1 MELIAKLV
9 KKLPQEMGEG
19 RNGQWIKC
27 AFVVETE
34 EQYPKKAHFTV
45 WGENMI
51 SALDSIKEDDQIKVY
66 FSVESREYNER
77 WYTDLKAYR
86 IDSLMSVTPNQEQ
99 AQTVRPMTEK
109 FPPQVEVPR
118 HPDRVPFDTPATEDD
133 SLPF

>member
-19 RNGQWIKC
+19 RNGQWVKG

-34 EQYPKKAHFTV
+34 EQFPKKACFTV

-51 SALDSIKEDDQIKVY
+51 TALDAIKEDDQIKVH

-99 AQTVRPMTEK
+99 AQPVQPMTEK
-109 FPPQVEVPR
+109 FPPQVEVPE
-118 HPDRVPFDTPATEDD
+118 HADRVPFDTPATEDD
-133 SLPF
+133 LLPF

>member
-19 RNGQWIKC
+19 RNGQWIKG

-34 EQYPKKAHFTV
+34 EQFPKKVCFTV

-51 SALDSIKEDDQIKVY
+51 TALDAIKENDQIKVN

-86 IDSLMSVTPNQEQ
+86 IDVFNTVTPVGTAPEPLQ
-99 AQTVRPMTEK
+99 PMTEK
-109 FPPQVEVPR
+109 FPPQVEVPQ
-118 HPDRVPFDTPATEDD
+118 HPDRVPFDTPATEEDD
-133 SLPF
+133 LPF

>member
-9 KKLPQEMGEG
+9 KKLPQEIGEG
-19 RNGQWIKC
+19 KNGQWVKG

-34 EQYPKKAHFTV
+34 EQFPKKACFTV

-51 SALDSIKEDDQIKVY
+51 TALDAIKEDDQIKVH

-86 IDSLMSVTPNQEQ
+86 IDSLMTVTPKQEQ
-99 AQTVRPMTEK
+99 AQPVQPMTEK
-109 FPPQVEVPR
+109 FPPQVKVPE
-118 HPDRVPFDTPATEDD
+118 HVERVPFDTPATEEDD
-133 SLPF
+133 LPF

>member
-9 KKLPQEMGEG
+9 KKLPQEVGQG
-19 RNGQWIKC
+19 KNGQWIKG

-34 EQYPKKAHFTV
+34 EQYPKKVCFTV

-51 SALDSIKEDDQIKVY
+51 KALDSINEEDQIKVH

-86 IDSLMSVTPNQEQ
+86 IDSLMAATPNKEQ
-99 AQTVRPMTEK
+99 TQIEK
-109 FPPQVEVPR
+109 FPLQVEVP
-118 HPDRVPFDTPATEDD
+118 DTQVTEDED
-133 SLPF
+133 LPF